1 VRATVCS
8 TFASLRSGQDCGG
21 LQASLTLAVSV
32 QVTYTNNY
40 VNPPTDSFPGV
51 VNLVSGATCRAARPS
66 APAPAP
72 PPGRPGPR
80 LPPLRAIERARSTVS
95 HAHMCEACKHGVTRQ
110 LVLTCTR
117 APAGG
122 SSKVSGIFYGARAS
136 FMCLSWFACFSL
148 HNSRQCM
155 VKVAVRLADLHAAL
169 SSSACRSPLCRGP

>member
-1 VRATVCS
+1 MLLVACAPVARSASNSLFHVCLAT
-8 TFASLRSGQDCGG
+8 LWPG
-21 LQASLTLAVSV
+21 LWGPAGKCDMAVSV

-155 VKVAVRLADLHAAL
+155 VA
-169 SSSACRSPLCRGP
+169 